1 MNTIQHLTNGYERL
15 LKLYPAD
22 FQAEFGE
29 EMAGVFD
36 SALQDVS
43 HGGLFALTAVC
54 LRELVDFP
62 KNLLR
67 EYASKMGKEFG
78 PKITQ
83 PLLLNPKQSASLGAL
98 GFGMGFALLILLRAL
113 ADPANNTILVN
124 FGSTW
129 IRETLLFMLIGAL
142 GGGLIGAGSRSFPL
156 MKRFIIAGTL
166 GSGLGGSLGTLFLY
180 LYYRFGINGV
190 FHQAPLLNV
199 FAVLSVIILIGA
211 LTGAALGLA
220 QGIQQQAARLARAG
234 AVGFG
239 IANLF
244 SDVTFASMR
253 IFWTNTGYSELWF
266 IPLTLNT
273 MFIGIIGGAILGWA
287 VGRTTDKTPTEL
299 VEQGDPK

>member
-1 MNTIQHLTNGYERL
+1 MNTIQHLTSGYERL

-22 FQAEFGE
+22 FHAEFGE
-29 EMAGVFD
+29 EMADVFD

-43 HGGLFALTAVC
+43 RDGLFALTAVC

-78 PKITQ
+78 PKIPQ
-83 PLLLNPKQSASLGAL
+83 PLLLNPKQGASLGAL
-98 GFGMGFALLILLRAL
+98 GFGMGFTLLILLRAL

-129 IRETLLFMLIGAL
+129 PYETLLFMLIGAL
-142 GGGLIGAGSRSFPL
+142 GGGLIGAGSRSFLL
-156 MKRFIIAGTL
+156 MKRFVIAGTL

-180 LYYRFGINGV
+180 LYYRFGMNGAI
-190 FHQAPLLNV
+190 HQAPLLNIL
-199 FAVLSVIILIGA
+199 ATLSVSILLGA
-211 LTGAALGLA
+211 LTGAALGFA
-220 QGIQQQAARLARAG
+220 QGIQQQVARLARAG

-239 IANLF
+239 IAYLF
-244 SDVTFASMR
+244 GQATFASMR
-253 IFWTNTGYSELWF
+253 IFWADTVYSELWF

-273 MFIGIIGGAILGWA
+273 MFIGIIGGAILGWV
-287 VGRTTDKTPTEL
+287 VGRTTDKTPNQL
-299 VEQGDPK
+299 IEQGDPK